1 MQNFMTTGLLIS
13 HINKINL
20 HKKTLLNP
28 TVYHEKYKK
37 YRNVYNCVVKASK
50 QMFLDSNFKKYKK
63 NPKKTW
69 DTLKDT
75 IFGSHTKPGIDEI
88 ISNDKIINE
97 PSAMATFY
105 PSTTKTSQNFH
116 WTTQDLF
123 IFVIL

>member
-50 QMFLDSNFKKYKK
+50 QMFLDSNFKKYQKTSE
-63 NPKKTW
+63 KKTGN
-69 DTLKDT
+69 
-75 IFGSHTKPGIDEI
+75 FVGGSLRESEEGTKR
-88 ISNDKIINE
+88 NTKINLIKI
-97 PSAMATFY
+97 T
-105 PSTTKTSQNFH
+105 
-116 WTTQDLF
+116 
-123 IFVIL
+123 